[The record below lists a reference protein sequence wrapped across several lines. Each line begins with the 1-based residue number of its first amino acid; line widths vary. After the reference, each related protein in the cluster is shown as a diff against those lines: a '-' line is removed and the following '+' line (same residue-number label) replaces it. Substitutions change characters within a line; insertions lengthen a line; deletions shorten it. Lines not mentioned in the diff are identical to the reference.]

1 MDYGAKVLEI
11 EGNFDACM
19 NVIRE
24 LAEDESI
31 YLVNSINPFRIEGQK
46 TVAFEL
52 AEQLEWRVP
61 DHLVLPG
68 GNLGNSSAFG
78 KGFRE
83 LLSSG
88 LIDRQPKITVVQAE
102 GAAPFARFYSD
113 DEHEQLC
120 ERRASANARV
130 GDQDRRACFVAE
142 GVACGQ

>member
-1 MDYGAKVLEI
+1 
-11 EGNFDACM
+11 M

-24 LAEDESI
+24 LSEDGAV

-83 LLSSG
+83 LLAHG
-88 LIDRQPKITVVQAE
+88 LIDRLPKITVVQAA
-102 GAAPFARFYSD
+102 GAAP
-113 DEHEQLC
+113 
-120 ERRASANARV
+120 
-130 GDQDRRACFVAE
+130 
-142 GVACGQ
+142 